1 MGHCDSSAQLG
12 RDGGIF
18 GVAGGAIEGDAAE
31 RAHAHSC
38 GCDRSDGQVQ
48 GAQLKLAA
56 TESKPLA
63 RSASRWLLLAFVR
76 FYKIF
81 FSPFLGGACK
91 FYPSCSNYAQEAIAL
106 HGARRGAWL
115 AMKRLGRC
123 RPFTR
128 GGFDPVPD
136 AEEMEPAWLR
146 SVGHLQRDID
156 SKEQAQ

>member
-18 GVAGGAIEGDAAE
+18 GVAGGAIEGHAAD
-31 RAHAHSC
+31 HAHSC
-38 GCDRSDGQVQ
+38 GCDHSGGQFQ
-48 GAQLKLAA
+48 AAQLKLAA
-56 TESKPLA
+56 TESKTQA

-91 FYPSCSNYAQEAIAL
+91 FYPSCSNYAQEAIEL

-115 AMKRLGRC
+115 AIKRLGRC
-123 RPFTR
+123 RPFTQ

-136 AEEMEPAWLR
+136 AEELDPAWLR
-146 SVGHLQRDID
+146 SVAHFQNDIE